1 MFLEFLFTKLQVG
14 QMKIKHKEKIGLGVL
29 VIEEMSSVYTSRQ
42 KEMGVAHSEE
52 SFCYHFRLDPISCPT
67 VS

>member
-1 MFLEFLFTKLQVG
+1 
-14 QMKIKHKEKIGLGVL
+14 MKIKHKEKIGLGVL